1 MIADLPKIGDLVR
14 VDGHTGI
21 IIKDGRQTA
30 KVHWLYPKWT
40 LPESWV
46 HYDRLERL

>member
-1 MIADLPKIGDLVR
+1 MTTDFPKIGELVR

-21 IIKDGRQTA
+21 IIKEARQTA
-30 KVHWLYPKWT
+30 KVFWLYPKWS
-40 LPESWV
+40 LAESWV